1 MQAIGGLDAI
11 DEGKA
16 CPCAIQS
23 PSPISD
29 GHLTAGGRDCGIRD
43 MREKML
49 SSSRTLSVA
58 LTRIADQPT
67 LVLDSAERL
76 ERAVGR
82 HDAGK
87 TSALDIYRAMT
98 AAKVEPKIEQKEL
111 QKERTRERSIDKEIG
126 ARERDW
132 DFGM

>member
-1 MQAIGGLDAI
+1 
-11 DEGKA
+11 
-16 CPCAIQS
+16 
-23 PSPISD
+23 
-29 GHLTAGGRDCGIRD
+29 
-43 MREKML
+43 ML

-98 AAKVEPKIEQKEL
+98 AAKEEPKIERKEL
-111 QKERTRERSIDKEIG
+111 QKEMTRERSIDKEIG
-126 ARERDW
+126 ARERRIGILECRIHNDSGHLI
-132 DFGM
+132 DCGIYLSFERMLPCLQSPTHSLIALPR